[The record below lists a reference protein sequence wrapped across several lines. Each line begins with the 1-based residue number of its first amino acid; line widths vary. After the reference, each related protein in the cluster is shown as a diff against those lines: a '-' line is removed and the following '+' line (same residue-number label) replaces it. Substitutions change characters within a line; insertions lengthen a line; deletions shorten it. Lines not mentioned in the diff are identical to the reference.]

1 MPRFDLYRRRGGAG
15 YLLDVQA
22 DHLHLLPSRV
32 VVPLLPPTAALPAIR
47 GLTPLLTVEG
57 EALAMMTH
65 FLAAVPRR
73 ELGRPVGNLLAE
85 HDAIVRALDM
95 LLTGF

>member
-1 MPRFDLYRRRGGAG
+1 MAQYDVFRAPEGTG

-22 DHLHLLPSRV
+22 DHLYPLPSRV
-32 VVPLLPPTAALPAIR
+32 VVPLLPPTPALPPIR
-47 GLTPLLTVEG
+47 DLTPLLTVEG
-57 EALAMMTH
+57 ETLAMMTH
-65 FLAAVPRR
+65 FLAAVPKR

>member
-1 MPRFDLYRRRGGAG
+1 MPRFDLYRPRSGPG
-15 YLLDVQA
+15 YLLDVQS
-22 DHLHLLPSRV
+22 DHLYLLPPRV
-32 VVPLLPPTAALPAIR
+32 VVPLLPPTPALPAIR
-47 GLTPLLTVEG
+47 DLTPLLAVEG
-57 EALAMMTH
+57 ETLAMMTH

-73 ELGRPVGNLLAE
+73 ELGKPVGNLLAE

>member
-1 MPRFDLYRRRGGAG
+1 MPRFDLYRRRGEPG

-22 DHLHLLPSRV
+22 DHLRDLPTRV
-32 VVPLLPPTAALPAIR
+32 VVPLLPPTQALPAIR
-47 GLTPLLTVEG
+47 DLTPFLRVDG

-65 FLAAVPRR
+65 LLAAVPKR
-73 ELGRPVGNLLAE
+73 ELGRPRGNLLSE
-85 HDAIVRALDM
+85 HADIVRALGI

>member
-1 MPRFDLYRRRGGAG
+1 MPRFDLYRPRAGPG
-15 YLLDVQA
+15 YLLDVQS

-32 VVPLLPPTAALPAIR
+32 VVPLLAPTTALPAIR
-47 GLTPLLTVEG
+47 DLTPLLVVEG
-57 EALAMMTH
+57 QTFAMMTH

-85 HDAIVRALDM
+85 HDAIVCALDI
-95 LLTGF
+95 LLAGF